1 MTIPHF
7 LCLGLFLAG
16 SGLYAPAAEVPAPA
30 TPEAAKPLLPTQ
42 EGTWKPIAA
51 VMGGVRLPEAAL
63 QAITLKITGDQY
75 EVAVTGEAEPDRGN
89 CVLDLTTTP
98 KRMTIT
104 STSGP
109 NKGKTFLAIY
119 EMKNAESLRVCYDL
133 SGTAFPTEFKAPKG
147 TMLYLVGYRRPKP

>member
-16 SGLYAPAAEVPAPA
+16 SGLHAPAAEVP
-30 TPEAAKPLLPTQ
+30 TPEAAKPLLQTQ

-147 TMLYLVGYRRPKP
+147 TMLYLVGYRRPQP

>member
-1 MTIPHF
+1 MKIPPF
-7 LCLGLFLAG
+7 LCLCLFLG
-16 SGLYAPAAEVPAPA
+16 SPLSAPAAEVPPPVP
-30 TPEAAKPLLPTQ
+30 PEAAKPLLPTQ

-51 VMGGVRLPEAAL
+51 VMSGVRLPEAAL
-63 QAITLKITGDQY
+63 QAITLKIPGDQY
-75 EVAVTGEAEPDRGN
+75 EVTVTGEAEPDRGS

-119 EMKNAESLRVCYDL
+119 EMKNAESLRVC
-133 SGTAFPTEFKAPKG
+133 
-147 TMLYLVGYRRPKP
+147 